1 MIGVLQLTSRL
12 STVYQINSKLK
23 FNIDFLLTCEL
34 ACASVTLSYLLPTT
48 IILKSRWLKLSKI
61 WSLMERQYCR
71 QTWKAHTHTH
81 TYNQTKGI
89 LATAFTT
96 GVSVDLPEMFPNYP
110 CRRLEHKRA
119 PFAAPEDVHYSIQQ
133 SYQPEIASGEIA
145 MPICWVFVFHQRRR
159 QTQCVCMYECV
170 CESVCVYQ
178 RCVLS
183 LSVCIF
189 VGYYLGPHMKNKY
202 VGGRERER
210 EDGKWKNCVRYL
222 KR

>member
-1 MIGVLQLTSRL
+1 
-12 STVYQINSKLK
+12 
-23 FNIDFLLTCEL
+23 
-34 ACASVTLSYLLPTT
+34 
-48 IILKSRWLKLSKI
+48 
-61 WSLMERQYCR
+61 MES
-71 QTWKAHTHTH
+71 AHTH

-89 LATAFTT
+89 LATACTT

-170 CESVCVYQ
+170 WECVCVCVYQ

-202 VGGRERER
+202 VGGREREK
-210 EDGKWKNCVRYL
+210 EKMASEKIAFGIWKD
-222 KR
+222 KRIFKFF

>member
-1 MIGVLQLTSRL
+1 M
-12 STVYQINSKLK
+12 
-23 FNIDFLLTCEL
+23 
-34 ACASVTLSYLLPTT
+34 
-48 IILKSRWLKLSKI
+48 LKSRWLKLSKI

-71 QTWKAHTHTH
+71 QTWKARTHTH
-81 TYNQTKGI
+81 TYNRTKGI

-170 CESVCVYQ
+170 CESVCVCINVVFY
-178 RCVLS
+178 RCRFVFS
-183 LSVCIF
+183 LGIIWVHIW
-189 VGYYLGPHMKNKY
+189 KTNTWAK
-202 VGGRERER
+202 EREK
-210 EDGKWKNCVRYL
+210 EKMASEKIAFGIWKD
-222 KR
+222 KRIFKFF